1 MKIAWTINV
10 HPTVNVTENLIGPFG
25 TGSKGSTHNQV
36 FYNLYAK
43 LTSRQLIADC

>member
-25 TGSKGSTHNQV
+25 TGSKKVLATQSSH
-36 FYNLYAK
+36 L
-43 LTSRQLIADC
+43 

>member
-25 TGSKGSTHNQV
+25 IGSKESTSHTI
-36 FYNLYAK
+36 K
-43 LTSRQLIADC
+43 SSITSMPS

>member
-25 TGSKGSTHNQV
+25 TGSKESTGHTI
-36 FYNLYAK
+36 K
-43 LTSRQLIADC
+43 SSMPS